1 MLCRT
6 DLLPRVG
13 IFASDGPP
21 PPLRVSVLAPTAQD
35 SPSAWGNAPGIHAT
49 QESPA
54 LKARFIPGRPQSIIA
69 RAALSRAFSARYAD
83 NRIPGTMSR
92 ATDETAPLALQGAV
106 FLFTGSLPEPNAA
119 PTMLLYRSRSA
130 QLVQLG
136 FFAPDP
142 YRCDWDQLGR

>member
-6 DLLPRVG
+6 DFCRESGFSLAMAPRPSPSS
-13 IFASDGPP
+13 IC
-21 PPLRVSVLAPTAQD
+21 LAPTAQD

-83 NRIPGTMSR
+83 NRIPGTVSR

-106 FLFTGSLPEPNAA
+106 FLFTGSLPGPNAA

-130 QLVQLG
+130 QLVQSR
-136 FFAPDP
+136 FFVPDP

>member
-1 MLCRT
+1 CCAEQIFCRESGFS
-6 DLLPRVG
+6 P
-13 IFASDGPP
+13 AMAPA
-21 PPLRVSVLAPTAQD
+21 PLRVSVLAPTAQD

-69 RAALSRAFSARYAD
+69 RAASSRAFSARYAD

-119 PTMLLYRSRSA
+119 PTRLLCTSR
-130 QLVQLG
+130 
-136 FFAPDP
+136 
-142 YRCDWDQLGR
+142 

>member
-6 DLLPRVG
+6 DFCRESGFSLAMAPRPSPSS
-13 IFASDGPP
+13 IC
-21 PPLRVSVLAPTAQD
+21 LAPTAQD

-54 LKARFIPGRPQSIIA
+54 LKARFIPGRPESIIA

-83 NRIPGTMSR
+83 NRIPGTVSR

-106 FLFTGSLPEPNAA
+106 FLFTDSLPEPNAA
-119 PTMLLYRSRSA
+119 PTRLLCRSRSA